1 MTRPARRIP
10 AATCFCG
17 MLLLAFAAT
26 AQAQGSP
33 NAPGATTPAQAQT
46 IEGGMQQLSA
56 PAGQS
61 LAAPTQDSFK
71 GSLVDGKATGEAMD
85 L

>member
-1 MTRPARRIP
+1 MTPGKVARRARATL
-10 AATCFCG
+10 AAVGVCG
-17 MLLLAFAAT
+17 LLLFALAGG

-46 IEGGMQQLSA
+46 IEGGAQQLSA

-61 LAAPTQDSFK
+61 LAAPTQDSYQ
-71 GSLVDGKATGEAMD
+71 GVGG
-85 L
+85 